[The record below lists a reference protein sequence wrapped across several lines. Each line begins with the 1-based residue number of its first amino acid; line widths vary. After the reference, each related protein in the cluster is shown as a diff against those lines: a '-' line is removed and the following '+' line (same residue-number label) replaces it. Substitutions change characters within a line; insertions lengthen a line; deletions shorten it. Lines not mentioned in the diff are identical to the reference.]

1 MKAAIVAALG
11 MSPLAFCEGNSV
23 TIPDCGV
30 NVAEYA
36 TAAITA
42 LGGVVGSM
50 MPDYQVGEVVELWF
64 SVEGCDCGFDWQGK
78 HIAKDGFRI
87 LGLTQ
92 IKRIQ

>member
-1 MKAAIVAALG
+1 MKAAIAAALG

-42 LGGVVGSM
+42 LGGVVAAVALGYVGFLVIRKGLRWLRSM
-50 MPDYQVGEVVELWF
+50 
-64 SVEGCDCGFDWQGK
+64 
-78 HIAKDGFRI
+78 
-87 LGLTQ
+87 
-92 IKRIQ
+92 